1 MAVKI
6 CLSKEIESR
15 FGTVK
20 RAKGTFL
27 YTAKGV
33 RLTDMYLEDGRAI
46 LGWSG
51 GSASTQL
58 KNVLSRGLT
67 GSYITDFD
75 SRLEK
80 AVSELLCSERKVFP
94 YCSEKELPSSIKT
107 KLYQPWAPNDLKY
120 REEPSL
126 VIKPPFP
133 WADSLLLLALKADC
147 EEIKPLAESAAADCS
162 KLPAPLTA
170 AVTRSIYDLIAALQ
184 VREEKNWFLY
194 DKFLNKYWKRNGPYL
209 YSKIPEEKYNDFVI
223 HCLDCHLVIN
233 PDVLKPS
240 IVPFGADKGV
250 FSLLEKNP
258 FAL

>member
-1 MAVKI
+1 MANKI
-6 CLSKEIESR
+6 CLAKEIESR

-33 RLTDMYLEDGRAI
+33 RLTDMYLEDGSAI

-51 GSASTQL
+51 GSASTQF

-67 GSYITDFD
+67 GSYTTDFD

-107 KLYQPWAPNDLKY
+107 KLYQPWAPNDLKF

-133 WADSLLLLALKADC
+133 WAGNLMLLAVKADC
-147 EEIKPLAESAAADCS
+147 EETKTLAESAEANCA

-184 VREEKNWFLY
+184 VREEKNWFIY
-194 DKFLNKYWKRNGPYL
+194 DKFLNKYWNRNGPYL
-209 YSKIPEEKYNDFVI
+209 YSKIPEEKYNDFVL